1 VARALRDGRRR
12 VRGVRGGRI
21 LVVDDD
27 ESVRVTLVAVLAS
40 EGYRVESAANGA
52 EAIAIAESSEFDL
65 LLTDL
70 CLDDIDGLQVLVE
83 VHRRWPDCV
92 SILLTGYASV
102 DSAITA
108 LRNGAYDY
116 LCKPCPAADLLA
128 TVARGLE
135 RRQLAHEAKVY
146 FRQLEV
152 SIETARELCSG
163 LESRLEQATTSLRE
177 RDRETAAFCRT
188 LAGHVTA
195 IASLANAVHQR
206 FQVTPRVADAA
217 SGAWESSISEPYLSQ
232 ITSEAEIVTHMLKSA
247 IERAQAS
254 ALCTP
259 APQSDHAVA
268 GFVDRL
274 ALDAHLPEHQYAPDR
289 HAVA

>member
-1 VARALRDGRRR
+1 VRA
-12 VRGVRGGRI
+12 GRI

-27 ESVRVTLVAVLAS
+27 ESVRVTLAAVLAS

-52 EAIAIAESSEFDL
+52 EAVAIADRAEFDL

-70 CLDDIDGLQVLVE
+70 CLDDIDGVQVLVE

-92 SILLTGYASV
+92 SILLTGYASI
-102 DSAITA
+102 DSAIAA

-135 RRQLAHEAKVY
+135 RRQLAREAKVY

-163 LESRLEQATTSLRE
+163 LESRLEQATTALRE
-177 RDRETAAFCRT
+177 RDHETVALCQT

-195 IASLANAVHQR
+195 ITSLANAMHQR
-206 FQVTPRVADAA
+206 VDRAARAGDAGTGVRELTA
-217 SGAWESSISEPYLSQ
+217 SEPYINQ
-232 ITSEAEIVTHMLKSA
+232 IAAEAEIVTHMLKSTV
-247 IERAQAS
+247 ERARAS
-254 ALCTP
+254 AIGSGSPESVQT
-259 APQSDHAVA
+259 DAV
-268 GFVDRL
+268 VDRL
-274 ALDAHLPEHQYAPDR
+274 ARGARGPEYQYAPDR